1 MSEGENRRVVVMVK
15 GRDAVLTH
23 SIGFLVINGGLVRD
37 MRSGAPSVEVLR
49 KNSQYR
55 GCSVESRCL
64 VLSCVVLFSC

>member
-37 MRSGAPSVEVLR
+37 RRSGAPWW
-49 KNSQYR
+49 
-55 GCSVESRCL
+55 RCL
-64 VLSCVVLFSC
+64 GKTVDIADVQSKADVWS